1 MKSLSKLQ
9 GRQVEIL
16 DFLQSGTKVIA
27 KMSRLIKN
35 PFWSNV
41 LNSVKPIMQGALESC
56 PEKIICAPFWDNT
69 NILRN
74 NRTIDK
80 TNFPVL
86 ASKVLSVADLYN
98 PGTTKVLTKH
108 EWKDKFNIDV
118 KEEDI
123 VEIRLILKN
132 SLNALGLNENVV
144 MAPCLPYRP
153 LLIEIANSSS
163 KGCSYYCKLL
173 KNKVNNQDAMNSRE
187 EKWHNELN
195 YVLGVQ
201 FWNRTYKLTA
211 SIKFENKI
219 KWLQYQICRNS
230 LYTNFKVHKF
240 HHHVSPLCSYCM
252 NSDEL
257 VGHLFFK
264 CVKVTQFWT
273 EIGNWLATLNF
284 NFQATE
290 KTVLFGLH
298 VEESTSVL
306 NLIILYAKHFI
317 WISKFER
324 AQLST
329 EIFQKYLLKK
339 LQRMRDAFTES
350 EQLYKFECWITIYDH
365 LSRLPSLCTARNEA
379 LLPDT

>member
-1 MKSLSKLQ
+1 
-9 GRQVEIL
+9 
-16 DFLQSGTKVIA
+16 
-27 KMSRLIKN
+27 
-35 PFWSNV
+35 
-41 LNSVKPIMQGALESC
+41 
-56 PEKIICAPFWDNT
+56 
-69 NILRN
+69 
-74 NRTIDK
+74 
-80 TNFPVL
+80 
-86 ASKVLSVADLYN
+86 
-98 PGTTKVLTKH
+98 
-108 EWKDKFNIDV
+108 
-118 KEEDI
+118 
-123 VEIRLILKN
+123 
-132 SLNALGLNENVV
+132 
-144 MAPCLPYRP
+144 
-153 LLIEIANSSS
+153 
-163 KGCSYYCKLL
+163 
-173 KNKVNNQDAMNSRE
+173 
-187 EKWHNELN
+187 
-195 YVLGVQ
+195 
-201 FWNRTYKLTA
+201 
-211 SIKFENKI
+211 
-219 KWLQYQICRNS
+219 
-230 LYTNFKVHKF
+230 
-240 HHHVSPLCSYCM
+240 M